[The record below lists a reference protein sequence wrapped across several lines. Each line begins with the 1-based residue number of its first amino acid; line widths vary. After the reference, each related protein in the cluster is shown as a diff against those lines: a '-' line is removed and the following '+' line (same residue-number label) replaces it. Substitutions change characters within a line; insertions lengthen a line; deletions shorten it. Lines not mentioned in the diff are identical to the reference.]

1 METNCLNLSIC
12 LEYLGLMV
20 YFQELIFT
28 IMQLI
33 FFLENRTGKITLNIY
48 LVSVTEILHPCSNHG
63 KGALLISSGYV
74 PRIIRGKKCLYLFD
88 SYSEDGEVNISHNS
102 KVFIIFDPF
111 SNFDLRST

>member
-1 METNCLNLSIC
+1 MFRI
-12 LEYLGLMV
+12 LGTDGLLPRV
-20 YFQELIFT
+20 NIYDYAVN
-28 IMQLI
+28 